1 MYADA
6 EEDVF
11 FCKPKNVCI
20 IQKRR
25 VYNTL
30 VQQQSISMA
39 ISNLK
44 NKTLLVNSTTTSIA
58 ICSYQDS
65 FLSLV

>member
-6 EEDVF
+6 EEDF
-11 FCKPKNVCI
+11 FFVNLRMYASYKKG
-20 IQKRR
+20 

-39 ISNLK
+39 ISK